1 MRTGLVINQTFTLEE
16 QLQQVVQAE
25 QDGFDQCWALHFVQM
40 GFDALT
46 LLALAGRMTQ
56 RIQLGTSV
64 IPIYPFHPLALAS
77 HAMTTQIAC
86 GGRLT
91 LGLGVSHK
99 PVVENVLGLSYEQP
113 ARRMRETLAILYSLM
128 QQASVDFSGEVFRVK
143 ANLRV
148 QGASPF
154 PIMIAA
160 LAPAMLKLAG
170 EMTEGTITWMAGPKT
185 LETHIVP
192 RLQEAASAAGR
203 APRRVCA
210 ALPVAVSDD
219 VNEVRARAA
228 QTFANYGQLQ
238 NYRRLLDR
246 EGVAGPED
254 VAIIGN
260 EEQVQAQLETLARIG
275 VTDFAAIIFP
285 ATDDAPASTART
297 WALLKSR
304 VGKVN

>member
-1 MRTGLVINQTFTLEE
+1 MKIGIILNQFLSLQD

-25 QDGFDQCWALHFVQM
+25 QDGFEQCWALHFVQM
-40 GFDALT
+40 GYDALT
-46 LLALAGRMTQ
+46 LLALTGQKTT

-77 HAMTTQIAC
+77 HALTTQIAC

-99 PVVENVLGLSYEQP
+99 PVVENVMGLSYEQP
-113 ARRMRETLAILYSLM
+113 PRRMRETLDILYALM
-128 QQASVDFSGEVFRVK
+128 QNASVDFSGEVFRVK

-148 QGASPF
+148 QGASPI
-154 PIMIAA
+154 PIMLAA

-192 RLQEAASAAGR
+192 RLQEAAGNAGR
-203 APRRVCA
+203 SPRRVCA
-210 ALPVAVSDD
+210 ALPVAVTDD
-219 VNEVRARAA
+219 MKDTRARAA
-228 QTFANYGQLQ
+228 QLFANYGQLQ

-246 EGVAGPED
+246 EGVESPGD

-260 EEQVQAQLETLARIG
+260 EEQVQEQLQALARIG
-275 VTDFAAIIFP
+275 VTEFAAIIFP

-297 WALLKSR
+297 WALLKSL
-304 VGKVN
+304 VGKV